1 MTAPTRQ
8 NQTSNRMRGC
18 LASAVS
24 LVVPCGGK
32 DDAFH
37 IVASGHGKN
46 WLGRCEVRITF
57 QGEGGRQQEQFLFR
71 RDGFYGLERKTS
83 LSDELPR

>member
-24 LVVPCGGK
+24 LVGHVAVKMTRSTSSPAAMAKTGLGDARCELPSRGK
-32 DDAFH
+32 A
-37 IVASGHGKN
+37 VASRN
-46 WLGRCEVRITF
+46 SFCF
-57 QGEGGRQQEQFLFR
+57 GEMVF
-71 RDGFYGLERKTS
+71 TV
-83 LSDELPR
+83 

>member
-46 WLGRCEVRITF
+46 WLGDARCELLSRGKAVASRNSF
-57 QGEGGRQQEQFLFR
+57 CFGEMVF
-71 RDGFYGLERKTS
+71 TV
-83 LSDELPR
+83 